1 MINQESYLLKLI
13 EKTEQLE
20 VSINNLKIQHSNQSI
35 LIQQIERLEP
45 TLNRNLKES
54 LSVPEKVEELVKI
67 LNQSLDEIP
76 ESIPKPIILKLEEG
90 SYKEIVK
97 STILVFLLFSVFI
110 LGINW
115 VKFHF
120 FYPYKQAWDT
130 VYQNNNEKTQN
141 YLDEKL
147 LNAKNDSFWKHIT
160 K

>member
-20 VSINNLKIQHSNQSI
+20 VSINNLKIQHSNQSR
-35 LIQQIERLEP
+35 LIHQIERLEP
-45 TLNRNLKES
+45 TLNRNLKET
-54 LSVPEKVEELVKI
+54 LSVPEKVEELVKV
-67 LNQSLDEIP
+67 LNQSLDAIP

-120 FYPYKQAWDT
+120 FYPYKKAWEI